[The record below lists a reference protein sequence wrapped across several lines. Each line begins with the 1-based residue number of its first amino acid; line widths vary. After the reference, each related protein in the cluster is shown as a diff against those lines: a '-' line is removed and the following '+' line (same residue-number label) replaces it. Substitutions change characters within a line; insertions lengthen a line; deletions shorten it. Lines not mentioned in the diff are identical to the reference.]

1 MLALEKASEKP
12 EGAGCVDKLWQ
23 PDSEVA
29 LVYASFDPGLSYS
42 AMKKIVCTMV
52 EEAQEA
58 AGSDELCLVA
68 DQRGREIMRGQWRSV
83 SGKVIVTDLR

>member
-1 MLALEKASEKP
+1 MLALEKASERP
-12 EGAGCVDKLWQ
+12 EVAGCVDKLWQ

-52 EEAQEA
+52 EEAQDA

-68 DQRGREIMRGQWRSV
+68 DQRSREIMRGQWRSV
-83 SGKVIVTDLR
+83 SGKVIITDLR